1 MLVTVNG
8 EKKEIKDG
16 STILELI
23 ENLKLTPARVA
34 VEVNREIVT
43 RAKHGEHRLNA
54 GDQIEIVHFVGGG

>member
-23 ENLKLTPARVA
+23 ETLRLTPARVA

-54 GDQIEIVHFVGGG
+54 EDQIEIVHFVGGG